1 MKKLQVNEAGF
12 SAVEL
17 LITLFIAAAFLL
29 TGYQL
34 YGIIIEDGG
43 NARVQAKASNI
54 AYDNLRK
61 YTPFASNP
69 CATYTPSPQPS
80 VPAGSGLPSPSS
92 IQVNITCP
100 SGLGTT
106 SVSKVQVVVK
116 YGTASPQEE
125 VVHAVFVTE

>member
-1 MKKLQVNEAGF
+1 MKKHHIKESGF
-12 SAVEL
+12 SAIEL

-43 NARVQAKASNI
+43 DARVQAKASNI

-61 YTPFASNP
+61 YTPNASNP

-80 VPAGSGLPSPSS
+80 VPSGSLPSPSS
-92 IQVNITCP
+92 ITVNITCP
-100 SGLGTT
+100 SGVGTT
-106 SVSKVQVVVK
+106 SVSKVQVTVK
-116 YGTASPQEE
+116 YGTKSPQEE
-125 VVHAVFVTE
+125 VVHAIFVTE